1 MRAALDSDLLK
12 VDPGSSA
19 AVTVEVANTAEVIDG
34 VGARIIGV
42 DEQYVSTSPTLLP
55 LFPDARGTL
64 TINLDVPQWFPAG
77 RRQVAVEVQSHG
89 ARTPSVYLD
98 LNLDVSARPAL
109 HVGATPKMIRSR
121 RSARFVLQLT
131 NAGNVPLEV
140 SLRAADADRS
150 CQHRFSQDTVRIE
163 AGTTVALFLTVRCP
177 RLIAGGEIGRSVTVE
192 ATSRRLDLSEDDPA
206 RDDDVNG
213 SRSLALQVQQ
223 RPLISRGLM
232 TALVLAG
239 IVALWAGAFLLGI
252 AKVFASDP
260 LTKEAPE
267 SFFVKAEGAD
277 ANFAGD
283 GLPSNGAPAG
293 AVPKDGQVPAGVGGQ
308 ITGTVYARSDRRP
321 VGRILVQAVRLKDGQ
336 PLVVSSAATQTDGTY
351 TLAGLFP
358 MDYFVKFS
366 ATGFN
371 PVWYP
376 AAPSW
381 SKGRVVSAAAQ
392 RTTTGI
398 DAVIAGK
405 PATISGTV
413 RQSGAL
419 TNAVTTVTAYPLV
432 GAGKPTTA
440 QTNGKG
446 AYVLRN
452 LRAPETYELTF
463 KVKGNVG
470 YRVSALT
477 DSVSGG
483 EKRTEPQ
490 VTLGAGT
497 GKITGT
503 VTDGTA
509 AIGGATVSTTVNG
522 KALTVLTPTTGR
534 VGSFELDN
542 LVTPATYVV
551 TFSAPGHGTISK
563 TYALKAG
570 ASRAGVAVK
579 LTAGTGSIDGVVRDS
594 AGNDLGDVSIVVG
607 GATTASG
614 DPPTTTTYTKDPVG
628 HFTIN
633 GLAVPGS
640 YTITASLEGYGS
652 ATTPIKFEQD
662 GSAAKVTITL
672 SRNVGTIGGEIHPAA
687 GHRCATAGC
696 GGDTVTATDGV
707 KVWNVT
713 VTDTGYSI
721 TGLHFGS
728 YSVTV
733 TDPVLG
739 QQTAL
744 VTVTAEDPGARQ
756 SFRLGT

>member
-1 MRAALDSDLLK
+1 MRAALDSDLVK

-19 AVTVEVANTAEVIDG
+19 AVTVEVANTADVIDG
-34 VGARIIGV
+34 VGARVIGV
-42 DEQYVSTSPTLLP
+42 DDQYVVTSPRLLP

-64 TINLDVPQWFPAG
+64 TVNLDVPQWFPAG
-77 RRQVAVEVQSHG
+77 RRQVAIEVQSHG
-89 ARTPSVYLD
+89 ARTPSVFLD

-109 HVGATPKMIRSR
+109 TVSATPKMIRAR
-121 RSARFVLQLT
+121 RSARFVLQLS
-131 NAGNVPLEV
+131 NVGNVPLEV
-140 SLRAADADRS
+140 SLRATDADRS
-150 CQHRFSQDTVRIE
+150 CEHRFSQDTVRIE

-177 RLIAGGEIGRSVTVE
+177 RLLAGSDIGRNVTVE
-192 ATSRRLDLSEDDPA
+192 ATPRRLDLPEDDPEPDA
-206 RDDDVNG
+206 GVNG
-213 SRSLALQVQQ
+213 ARTVPLQVQQ
-223 RPLISRGLM
+223 RPIISRGLM

-260 LTKEAPE
+260 LTKDAPA
-267 SFFVKAEGAD
+267 SFFVKDDGGAK
-277 ANFAGD
+277 FAAD
-283 GLPSNGAPAG
+283 QSNGTPVG
-293 AVPKDGQVPAGVGGQ
+293 TVPKDGQVPAGVGGQ
-308 ITGTVYARSDRRP
+308 ITGTVFARSDRRP

-336 PLVVSSAATQTDGTY
+336 PVVVSSAASQTDGTY

-358 MDYFVKFS
+358 MDYYVKFS
-366 ATGFN
+366 ATGFT

-381 SKGRVVSAAAQ
+381 THATLVTSTAQ
-392 RTTTGI
+392 RTTAGV
-398 DAVIAGK
+398 DVVIAGK

-419 TNAVTTVTAYPLV
+419 SNVTTTVTAYPLV
-432 GAGKPTTA
+432 GSGKPITA

-446 AYVLRN
+446 VYVLRR
-452 LRAPETYELTF
+452 LPAPETYELTF

-477 DSVSGG
+477 DSVTGG
-483 EKRTEPQ
+483 ENRTEPQ

-503 VTDGTA
+503 VTDGTVP
-509 AIGGATVSTTVNG
+509 IGGATVSTTVNG
-522 KALTVLTPTTGR
+522 KPVTVLTPTTGR

-542 LVTPATYVV
+542 LLTPATYVV
-551 TFSAPGHGTISK
+551 TFSAPGHGTVSK
-563 TYALKAG
+563 VYGLKAG
-570 ASRAGVAVK
+570 ANRNGVSVK
-579 LTAGTGSIDGVVRDS
+579 LTTGTGSITGVVRDS
-594 AGNDLGDVSIVVG
+594 DGHELGDVSIVVG

-614 DPPTTTTYTKDPVG
+614 DPPKTTTYTKGAVG
-628 HFTIN
+628 NFTIN
-633 GLAVPGS
+633 GLTAPGS
-640 YTITASLEGYGS
+640 YTITASLDGYGS
-652 ATTPIKFEQD
+652 ATTPIDLKED
-662 GSAAKVTITL
+662 GSAARVTITL
-672 SRNVGTIGGEIHPAA
+672 TRNVGSIQGDVHPAS
-687 GHRCATAGC
+687 GHRCASAGC

-707 KVWNVT
+707 KVWTVT
-713 VTDTGYSI
+713 VTDTGYVI

-744 VTVTAEDPGARQ
+744 VTVTTGKPHPRQ
-756 SFRLGT
+756 SFRLGI